1 MALDPHTEDLLATAR
16 QTLLKELLP
25 ALPRSQHYACL
36 MAANAIAISLRVNQ
50 AGDAPLRARAA
61 LLAELGQPLA
71 ESDTLSVEQVN
82 AGERALTNAFRRGTE
97 GRNDNAIADCLLRQI
112 KARLQ
117 VTNPKL
123 AASR

>member
-1 MALDPHTEDLLATAR
+1 MALDAHTADLLATAR

-25 ALPRSQHYACL
+25 ALPKSQHYACL

-50 AGDAPLRARAA
+50 AGDAALRARAA
-61 LLAELGQPLA
+61 LLAESGQTVPA
-71 ESDTLSVEQVN
+71 PDALSLDQIL
-82 AGERALTNAFRRGTE
+82 AGERALADALRRDAH
-97 GRNDNAIADCLLRQI
+97 GRDDDAIADSLLRQI